1 MQKKILFLNIILNVF
16 IIFSFRIKLYNTF
29 LLHDINN
36 NRINN
41 QIMNNETLVNVSYY
55 TSLVLCSICN
65 ILCITHIILLF
76 VKGYKNTICIISLNI
91 CLFYIILNTIDS
103 IPKFDYINTKTPTTF
118 CKLMGCVRINTKG
131 ICYTVT
137 FVLFCYS
144 WVILLVGQY
153 KKKLLNRYLKL

>member
-55 TSLVLCSICN
+55 TSLVLCSIVIFYASLRLSLMKIMIAYSDN
-65 ILCITHIILLF
+65 RII
-76 VKGYKNTICIISLNI
+76 NN
-91 CLFYIILNTIDS
+91 N
-103 IPKFDYINTKTPTTF
+103 
-118 CKLMGCVRINTKG
+118 
-131 ICYTVT
+131 
-137 FVLFCYS
+137 
-144 WVILLVGQY
+144 
-153 KKKLLNRYLKL
+153 